1 MLLALIIA
9 IGIWEA
15 FWTYKACWLAA
26 ELKEKP
32 AFIFF
37 LVFSLFWELN
47 NIEYLDNQYEVCLN
61 KPKRV
66 FSFSA
71 KI

>member
-1 MLLALIIA
+1 MVLALIIA

-26 ELKEKP
+26 EVKEKP

-37 LVFSLFWELN
+37 LVFSLLGIPE
-47 NIEYLDNQYEVCLN
+47 IVYLYR
-61 KPKRV
+61 KRRLPH
-66 FSFSA
+66 FRWNS
-71 KI
+71 K

>member
-37 LVFSLFWELN
+37 LVLSLLSFWYFL
-47 NIEYLDNQYEVCLN
+47 
-61 KPKRV
+61 V
-66 FSFSA
+66 FPFRRHRYFFC
-71 KI
+71 

>member
-1 MLLALIIA
+1 METWVFLVLVIA

-37 LVFSLFWELN
+37 LLFSLLGIPE
-47 NIEYLDNQYEVCLN
+47 IVYLYRKRRLPRLKWKN
-61 KPKRV
+61 K
-66 FSFSA
+66 
-71 KI
+71 

>member
-1 MLLALIIA
+1 MFLALIIA
-9 IGIWEA
+9 IVIWEA

-37 LVFSLFWELN
+37 LVFSLLGIPEIL
-47 NIEYLDNQYEVCLN
+47 YLYR
-61 KPKRV
+61 KRRLPR
-66 FSFSA
+66 FRRDS
-71 KI
+71 K